1 MCTYFVFDV
10 LIILMKSISVIV
22 NGQTYSKS
30 NSRIFSYNS
39 GRPRMFKNAKVL
51 NYVDSSI
58 FQLKSQL
65 KGHKAFEGP
74 IKLEIT
80 VYYQSRRSD
89 LDISLIQDIFEQKK
103 DRGSGIITF
112 EGIYKND
119 RQIEE
124 IHAFRK
130 LDKENPRIEAT
141 ITEI

>member
-1 MCTYFVFDV
+1 
-10 LIILMKSISVIV
+10 
-22 NGQTYSKS
+22 
-30 NSRIFSYNS
+30 
-39 GRPRMFKNAKVL
+39 MFKNAKVL